1 MSDNLKWLHADVQQN
16 RELLEKEDSQLA
28 RRNYLRSLVAL
39 YELTLSNLRERTA
52 KLLVDKFEFDGQW
65 NLHEIIPLLDD
76 IATLSDNGKLKLN
89 PNRLPFLSLVAY
101 MLKTYAKLIDYPENV
116 LSDNRWQAFRQTI
129 TIRHRI
135 THPKLYSDIDITN
148 DELQLIDEGR
158 NWWNDTLNELWKTH
172 SKKVV
177 DGYNQPRVIPQSFGG
192 S

>member
-1 MSDNLKWLHADVQQN
+1 MSDNLKWLHGDVQHN
-16 RELLEKEDSQLA
+16 REFLEKEDSQLA

-52 KLLVDKFEFDGQW
+52 KLIVDSFELDGQW
-65 NLHEIIPLLDD
+65 DLHEITPLLDD
-76 IATLSDNGKLKLN
+76 VATLSDNGKLRLN

-101 MLKTYAKLIDYPENV
+101 TLKTYAKLIGYPENV

-135 THPKLYSDIDITN
+135 THPKHHSDIDITD

-158 NWWNDTLNELWKTH
+158 NWWNDTLNKLWETH
-172 SKKVV
+172 RKKVV
-177 DGYNQPRVIPQSFGG
+177 G